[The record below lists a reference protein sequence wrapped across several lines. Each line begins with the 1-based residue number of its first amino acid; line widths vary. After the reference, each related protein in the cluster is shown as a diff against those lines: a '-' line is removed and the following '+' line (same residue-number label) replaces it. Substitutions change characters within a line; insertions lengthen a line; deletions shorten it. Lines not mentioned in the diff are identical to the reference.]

1 MQANKDLI
9 RKMVVKLD
17 ALYAE
22 KGPGTI
28 WISYN
33 DEDLQFPGHDFKEI
47 LEHYRYMLEQGLTRE
62 GSEVEESE
70 NIRFAGLSSAGRD
83 FLKSI
88 S

>member
-1 MQANKDLI
+1 MQANMDLI

-28 WISYN
+28 HISYN
-33 DEDLQFPGHDFKEI
+33 DEDLQVPGHDFAEI
-47 LEHYRYMLEQGLTRE
+47 SEHYQCMLEQGLLRE
-62 GSEVEESE
+62 GSEVELGGG
-70 NIRFAGLSSAGRD
+70 IRFTGLSSAGRE